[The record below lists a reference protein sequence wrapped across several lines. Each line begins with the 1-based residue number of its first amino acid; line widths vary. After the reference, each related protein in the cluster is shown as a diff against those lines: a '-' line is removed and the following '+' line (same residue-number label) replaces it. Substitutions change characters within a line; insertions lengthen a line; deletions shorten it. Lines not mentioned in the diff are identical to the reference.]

1 MAYGKAVMAAV
12 ADVTKQKAK
21 HGLLNGDTKHFVHT
35 HLAACAVGTTGEKKP
50 NVAEL

>member
-1 MAYGKAVMAAV
+1 VYGKAVTAVEAA
-12 ADVTKQKAK
+12 ATKQKAK

-35 HLAACAVGTTGEKKP
+35 HLVACAVGTTGEKKP